1 MSQVKIEV
9 EFWQGTQKTMFK
21 RQFSITYLSLSLV
34 SVIQ

>member
-21 RQFSITYLSLSLV
+21 RQFSITYL
-34 SVIQ
+34 IQ